1 MERDYTNIYYN
12 ARHTTGLTQERWAE
26 LLGLSVDSVK
36 QYEAGKITPSDEVVL
51 RMSEAAGQHI
61 ICYWHLLHK
70 SRVAGQI
77 LPQIE
82 RRTLPEAVLTLLT
95 RLQRFQSG
103 NLSQLME
110 LAADGKIDENEV
122 RDFGGCLDELRELI
136 QAAYQ
141 IEYAGQ
147 GGTDP

>member
-1 MERDYTNIYYN
+1 MERDYTNIYYD

-51 RMSEAAGQHI
+51 RMSEAAGHHI

-77 LPQIE
+77 LPPVE
-82 RRTLPEAVLTLLT
+82 RLPLAQAVVQLLARMREFDREHHDDALLT
-95 RLQRFQSG
+95 IAEDGRVDPD
-103 NLSQLME
+103 E
-110 LAADGKIDENEV
+110 LPHFKQVV
-122 RDFGGCLDELRELI
+122 RDLHGII
-136 QAAYQ
+136 QAAIQ
-141 IEYAGQ
+141 IDYAERE
-147 GGTDP
+147 TDP